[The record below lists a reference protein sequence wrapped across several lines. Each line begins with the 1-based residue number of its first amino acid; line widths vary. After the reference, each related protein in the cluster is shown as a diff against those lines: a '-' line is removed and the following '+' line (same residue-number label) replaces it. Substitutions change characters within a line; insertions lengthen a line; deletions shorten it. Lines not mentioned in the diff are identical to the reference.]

1 MEQRESDIKIYVPR
15 YQSGGEGHDLSV
27 QRAEDPQPEPSPDTK
42 PGDLPPEI
50 ICKASV

>member
-15 YQSGGEGHDLSV
+15 YQSGGNDLPR
-27 QRAEDPQPEPSPDTK
+27 QPAEQPEQEPPKPDTK

-50 ICKASV
+50 VCGASV